1 MPVVTI
7 NMIEGRSLE
16 KKHALIRE
24 VTDAVEKTLE
34 APRQSIRVIIQEV
47 PPEHWG
53 VAGEPK
59 SR

>member
-1 MPVVTI
+1 MPIVTV
-7 NMIEGRSLE
+7 NMVEGRSSE
-16 KKHALIRE
+16 MKRALIRE
-24 VTDAVEKTLE
+24 VTDAVEKALQ
-34 APRQSIRVIIQEV
+34 APRKSIRVIIQEV